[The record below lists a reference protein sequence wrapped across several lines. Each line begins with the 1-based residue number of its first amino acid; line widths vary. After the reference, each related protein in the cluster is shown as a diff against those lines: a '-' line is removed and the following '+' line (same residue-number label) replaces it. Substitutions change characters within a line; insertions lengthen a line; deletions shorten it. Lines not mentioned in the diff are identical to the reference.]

1 MIALSTST
9 GFSRSLVPWGLAA
22 SLLLLLPTAGPAQEQ
37 DGCIVNLP
45 GSSPNLSKL
54 CGRGPSSGGAAAVDG
69 SIGNPAN
76 KRVFRAPIKRL
87 SGRTPVIDVVF
98 NGRQKFE
105 MIVDTGADR
114 SLITKSMA
122 QALKVPIVGAGRF
135 TLADGKTV
143 TLQIGRLVSMGVDGS
158 TIRNV
163 DVAIAEEMDAGLL
176 GHDFFGDYDVQF
188 KKTVV
193 EFYQRS

>member
-1 MIALSTST
+1 MIALSTSA
-9 GFSRSLVPWGLAA
+9 GCSRSLVPWGLAA
-22 SLLLLLPTAGPAQEQ
+22 SLLLLWPTAGPAQEQ

-45 GSSPNLSKL
+45 GSRPNLSKL
-54 CGRGPSSGGAAAVDG
+54 CGRGPGSSGAAAVNG
-69 SIGNPAN
+69 SSGNSAN
-76 KRVFRAPIKRL
+76 KQVFRAPIKRL

-114 SLITKSMA
+114 SLITKRMA

-135 TLADGKTV
+135 TLADGKTI

-163 DVAIAEEMDAGLL
+163 DVAIADDMDAGLL
-176 GHDFFGDYDVQF
+176 GHDFFGDYDVQL

-193 EFYQRS
+193 EFHRRS